1 MNTIELHHTTQA
13 SAKPLRGGGTCYP
26 SIRHQAAAPAHS
38 TPDTT
43 ACSCPKISSPWPT
56 IQKPSYSENIIYEG
70 RINSSQD
77 GIVINARGIAL
88 THTAGHG
95 NCPKI
100 LIEYE

>member
-1 MNTIELHHTTQA
+1 MAIHTLNVVSLEA
-13 SAKPLRGGGTCYP
+13 SAVR
-26 SIRHQAAAPAHS
+26 S
-38 TPDTT
+38 TPATT
-43 ACSCPKISSPWPT
+43 ACSCQKTSLRLLT
-56 IQKPSYSENIIYEG
+56 IRRPSCSESIIYEG

>member
-1 MNTIELHHTTQA
+1 MTTIKLHCTNQA
-13 SAKPLRGGGTCYP
+13 MAKPLRGGTAYQSMLP
-26 SIRHQAAAPAHS
+26 LEDVLAPS

-43 ACSCPKISSPWPT
+43 ACSCQKISSPSPT
-56 IQKPSYSENIIYEG
+56 IQRRSYSESIIYEG

>member
-1 MNTIELHHTTQA
+1 MTTIKLHYTTQA
-13 SAKPLRGGGTCYP
+13 TAKPLGGTACQSMLP
-26 SIRHQAAAPAHS
+26 LEDVLAHS

-43 ACSCPKISSPWPT
+43 ACSCPKISYPSPT
-56 IQKPSYSENIIYEG
+56 IQKQSYSESIIYEG

-77 GIVINARGIAL
+77 GIVINASGIAL